1 MNLSEAMS
9 MLNDR
14 QREAVE
20 HLEGPL
26 LVVAGP
32 GTGKTQLL
40 SLRAANILATRDV
53 QPQNVLCLTYT
64 DAGVEAMRHRL
75 VGLVGRD
82 AYGIEVSTFHSFA
95 LGVRARHP
103 EYFHTGIDARP
114 VSDLYAREIVDSYL
128 KRLPY
133 GSPLSSVYQGV
144 SSDLNEV
151 SSFIGRVKRAG
162 LTPDDC
168 RAIMRQNVACADYL
182 DGCDELMA
190 MLNTRIG
197 VGFRNKADYV
207 AQFEDLVHRAHA
219 LAPAELRRP
228 VITTAGI
235 YVPYLTWLDELVART
250 ELCEGQNTK
259 GYRDIRDAQFESH
272 DRIRRA
278 SVRTTS
284 ERALVACDAYEHYQR
299 TLEERGLIDYDD
311 MVMDCIEAVASNPG
325 LRCAL
330 QDRHRYIQVDEFQDT
345 NGSQMR
351 MVDLLCEGVVRPNVM
366 AVGDD
371 DQAIMRFQGAS
382 LAYIEQF
389 RAGGGVGHG
398 RGDRGAHGPR
408 QRRLAP
414 HLRFGLRHL
423 GLRNK
428 QAEGRG
434 ARLRP
439 ERRCAE
445 PCAAR
450 RLRAVARGGGPP
462 HARRRVRGSRSNP
475 VRAEGLYQLLGCLA
489 LAGFVGMRA
498 AGFSSRIRPR
508 KSV

>member
-1 MNLSEAMS
+1 MS
-9 MLNDR
+9 SSTASTSCWSGAR
-14 QREAVE
+14 AA
-20 HLEGPL
+20 GCAS
-26 LVVAGP
+26 AGP

-53 QPQNVLCLTYT
+53 QPQNILCLTYT

-95 LGVRARHP
+95 LGVRAGHP
-103 EYFHTGIDARP
+103 EYFHAGIDARP

-197 VGFRNKADYV
+197 VGFRSKADYV

-250 ELCEGQNTK
+250 ELCDGRNTK

-351 MVDLLCEGVVRPNVM
+351 MVDLLCEGSFGPTSWPWATTTRP
-366 AVGDD
+366 
-371 DQAIMRFQGAS
+371 S
-382 LAYIEQF
+382 
-389 RAGGGVGHG
+389 
-398 RGDRGAHGPR
+398 
-408 QRRLAP
+408 
-414 HLRFGLRHL
+414 
-423 GLRNK
+423 
-428 QAEGRG
+428 
-434 ARLRP
+434 
-439 ERRCAE
+439 
-445 PCAAR
+445 
-450 RLRAVARGGGPP
+450 
-462 HARRRVRGSRSNP
+462 
-475 VRAEGLYQLLGCLA
+475 
-489 LAGFVGMRA
+489 
-498 AGFSSRIRPR
+498 
-508 KSV
+508 